1 MLRSW
6 VGLLQ
11 ILSGIQAHVPF
22 PQTRSELRLLP
33 AKNGA
38 LSPLPESRKQ
48 ALLLGVVAALHKL
61 RDADEINPR
70 V

>member
-1 MLRSW
+1 M
-6 VGLLQ
+6 
-11 ILSGIQAHVPF
+11 PF

-38 LSPLPESRKQ
+38 LSPLLESRKQ
-48 ALLLGVVAALHKL
+48 VLLLGVVAALHKL
-61 RDADEINPR
+61 RDADEIKPR